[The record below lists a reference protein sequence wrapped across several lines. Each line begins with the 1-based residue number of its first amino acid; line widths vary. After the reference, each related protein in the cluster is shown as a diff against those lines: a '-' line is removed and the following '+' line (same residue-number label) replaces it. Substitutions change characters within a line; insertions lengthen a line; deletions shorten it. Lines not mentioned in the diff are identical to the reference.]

1 MVGESMKLR
10 QLEILVAVK
19 ECGTIT
25 GAAEKL
31 YISQPSLSTA
41 MKEMET
47 ELGVL
52 LFQRNINGV
61 VFTAV
66 GEKAY
71 FYSRKIL
78 QKIKEIQQISSDHV
92 IVENQNILLASN
104 FFGGD
109 RLLVETILALQKER
123 QLCRKYQFTNN
134 MEKQSWDTIIENLL
148 RGQLDLAV
156 VKIDSYLESEYMEQI
171 EKEHLV
177 FEELYT
183 EQLCLAVRSDHPLS
197 KKRSTFLDL
206 CRYPC
211 IFYEH
216 DLNAYIRAVYGDM
229 YCISNTLIM
238 ECQTGIRQYLE
249 STDAVTIMSE
259 WEIKQSDHIYG
270 TQLDILQ
277 VEGFCWSRKVGYLH
291 KNVDLNWGESM
302 FINKL
307 FELKPVQDE
316 VEN

>member
-1 MVGESMKLR
+1 MKLR

-211 IFYEH
+211 IFYEN

-238 ECQTGIRQYLE
+238 ECQTGIRQ
-249 STDAVTIMSE
+249 
-259 WEIKQSDHIYG
+259 
-270 TQLDILQ
+270 
-277 VEGFCWSRKVGYLH
+277 
-291 KNVDLNWGESM
+291 
-302 FINKL
+302 
-307 FELKPVQDE
+307 
-316 VEN
+316 